1 MSWRLASIPCHWR
14 SVSDGVA
21 ACSKDLGL
29 WRPWAPTTNSQLRWV
44 SKIYQKNRG
53 QKGALSDVYSSYKG
67 EKLGECFEWSRSR
80 LLPHIDNNMTIFLS
94 LFGWCFT
101 LPAHILCFCPFDLP
115 RCCESQWRSW
125 HFKRASN
132 PTQATVWD
140 LCMGVSAKKLLQ
152 VTHHLEGVKIRTS
165 NSLPLFLSCK
175 RTSILTLKKDSSES
189 TKPTPNKKNTQNKKN
204 IPSQPV
210 SNPTSP
216 LLPCLGASSSLE
228 TKSRK
233 TWQFW
238 GLEQGISD
246 LVRSSSGL

>member
-1 MSWRLASIPCHWR
+1 
-14 SVSDGVA
+14 
-21 ACSKDLGL
+21 
-29 WRPWAPTTNSQLRWV
+29 
-44 SKIYQKNRG
+44 
-53 QKGALSDVYSSYKG
+53 
-67 EKLGECFEWSRSR
+67 
-80 LLPHIDNNMTIFLS
+80 MTIFLS

-175 RTSILTLKKDSSES
+175 RTSILTLKKDILES
-189 TKPTPNKKNTQNKKN
+189 TKPTPNKKTPKTKKTSHHN
-204 IPSQPV
+204 QCPIQPV
-210 SNPTSP
+210 
-216 LLPCLGASSSLE
+216 PCFLAWEPHQVWRQSLE
-228 TKSRK
+228 KPGSFEVYSK
-233 TWQFW
+233 GESLIW
-238 GLEQGISD
+238 
-246 LVRSSSGL
+246 